1 MQLGLEDYSM
11 KEEYKAMLEEIAL
24 PSGVKLKNRILM
36 APMTNWSSGADGMV
50 TDDELAYYRER
61 SGGVGAV
68 ITACANVTR
77 DGQGFKDQIS
87 VYSDE
92 QIPSLRRLAET
103 IKGEGAKAILQ
114 IFHAGRMSPP
124 ELLEDNQP
132 VSASAVAAARPGAK
146 TPREL
151 TEEEVKSII
160 NAFGEAT
167 RRAIEAGFDGVEIHG
182 ANTYLIQQFFSPH
195 SNRRED
201 EWGGS
206 LEKRMAF
213 PLAVIESVKQAAK
226 KYAIDPF
233 IVGYR
238 LSPEE
243 IEEPGIT
250 MEETLKFADVLSEQG
265 LDYLHVSTQDFWKG
279 SLRDKSDDRS
289 RVVLIHGR
297 VGDKIPVIGVG
308 SLYSPDDV
316 KKAMSS
322 GVPLIALGRELI
334 VEPKW
339 VEKVKSG
346 HEEEIRVTL
355 TRNDQEKLVVPN
367 PLWQAIVNTPGWFP
381 LKD

>member
-1 MQLGLEDYSM
+1 M

-87 VYSDE
+87 AYSDE
-92 QIPSLRRLAET
+92 QISSLRRLAET

-124 ELLEDNQP
+124 ELLEDGQP

-151 TEEEVKSII
+151 TGEEVKSII

-213 PLAVIESVKQAAK
+213 PLAVIDSVKQTAK

-243 IEEPGIT
+243 IEQPGIT
-250 MEETLKFADVLSEQG
+250 MEDTLTLADVLSEQG

-279 SLRDKSDDRS
+279 SLRDKSDSRS
-289 RVVLIHGR
+289 RVVLIHDR

-316 KKAMSS
+316 KKAMAG

>member
-1 MQLGLEDYSM
+1 M
-11 KEEYKAMLEEIAL
+11 KEEYKEMLEEIAL

-50 TDDELAYYRER
+50 TDDELAYYLER

-87 VYSDE
+87 AYSDE
-92 QIPSLRRLAET
+92 HIPSLRRLAET

-124 ELLEDNQP
+124 ELLDDSQP

-151 TEEEVKSII
+151 TGEEVKSII
-160 NAFGEAT
+160 YAFGEAT

-213 PLAVIESVKQAAK
+213 PLAVTESVKQAAK

-250 MEETLKFADVLSEQG
+250 MEETLKLADVLSEQG

-289 RVVLIHGR
+289 RVVLIHDR

-339 VEKVKSG
+339 VEKVNSG
-346 HEEEIRVTL
+346 KEEEIRVTL
-355 TRNDQEKLVVPN
+355 SKNDQGKLVVPN